1 MDLRQITETYSVT
14 PQIEPSDVATLAA
27 MGVKTLICNRPDIE
41 NPPALQAAALQQEAE
56 AHGIDF
62 VFNPFQ
68 AHTLSQDHVDEQ
80 ADAIAAA
87 DGPVVGYCASGN
99 RCTVVWALG
108 VAGHMAVDEIIEIA
122 ASHGYP
128 FEQLR
133 PALEAAAARNTAA
146 TG

>member
-41 NPPALQAAALQQEAE
+41 NPPALQAAAIQAQAD

-68 AHTLSQDHVDEQ
+68 AQTLSQDHVDEQ
-80 ADAIAAA
+80 LDALTDAE
-87 DGPVVGYCASGN
+87 GPVVGYCASGN
-99 RCTVVWALG
+99 RCTIVWALG
-108 VAGHMAVDEIIEIA
+108 AAGHVPVDDIIA
-122 ASHGYP
+122 LAQSHGYP

-133 PALEAAAARNTAA
+133 PALEAAAARNTSTAE
-146 TG
+146 